1 VLDGPH
7 EEITRT
13 EPSTATLVYTFGVVI
28 PREVFEETLL
38 QFFAPI
44 RPYLEDPAVS
54 DIMINGPDQIF
65 VEKKGQLHLTD
76 ARFESRE
83 ALTSALRNAAQFVG
97 KHIDEERPI
106 LEGRLPDGSRIE
118 AVIPPAAP
126 DGPCVS
132 IRRFF
137 RETLTVERLVGF
149 GAMTEDAAV
158 SLHALV
164 ASKLNVLIAGGTGSG
179 KTSMLN
185 ALSSFIPEGER
196 VVVIEDSRELQL
208 QRTHVCMLE
217 ARPPDP
223 KGRGEVTIRDLFRA
237 TLRLR
242 PDRIV
247 VGEIRGGEALDL
259 IQAMTSGHGG
269 CLATLHATYPR
280 DTVTRLETM
289 AMMSDIE
296 MPLHALRIQLASA
309 VNIIVQVSRLQDGSR
324 KITHITEV
332 LGYDTTSNTYQLQ
345 DIFARDYQGFGEGGE
360 ILSDLAPTG
369 ILPRCLPQLHEH
381 GVDLPPVVHEAAE
394 RAKRSGKGRV
404 SDYG

>member
-1 VLDGPH
+1 MAVDQ
-7 EEITRT
+7 
-13 EPSTATLVYTFGVVI
+13 I
-28 PREVFEETLL
+28 PKEVFEETLL

-44 RPYLEDPAVS
+44 RPYLDDPTVS
-54 DIMINGPDQIF
+54 DIMINGPDQIY
-65 VEKKGQLHLTD
+65 VEKKGMLHLTP
-76 ARFESRE
+76 ARFETRE
-83 ALTSALRNAAQFVG
+83 ALVAALRNAAQFVG
-97 KHIDEERPI
+97 KHIDEQRPI

-118 AVIPPAAP
+118 AVLPPAAP

-137 RETLTVERLVGF
+137 KETLTVQRLVDF
-149 GAMTEDAAV
+149 GAMTEEVALA
-158 SLHALV
+158 LEALV
-164 ASKLNVLIAGGTGSG
+164 VAKLNVLVAGGTGSG

-185 ALSSFIPEGER
+185 ALSSFIPDNER
-196 VVVIEDSRELQL
+196 VVIIEDSRELQL
-208 QRTHVCMLE
+208 QRVHVCQLE

-247 VGEIRGGEALDL
+247 VGEIRSGEALDL

-269 CLATLHATYPR
+269 CMSTLHATYPR

-289 AMMSDIE
+289 AMMSDVD
-296 MPLHALRIQLASA
+296 MPLQALRAQLASA
-309 VNIIVQVSRLQDGSR
+309 VNIICQVSRLQDGSR

-332 LGYDTTSNTYQLQ
+332 LGYDSERQQYQMQ
-345 DIFARDYQGFGEGGE
+345 DIFAREYHGFDDSGMIQSE
-360 ILSDLAPTG
+360 ILPTG

-381 GVDLPPVVHEAAE
+381 GVDLPASVYEAA
-394 RAKRSGKGRV
+394 KRPTQDSQ
-404 SDYG
+404 Y